1 MKITTSQDLAAVE
14 ASGPSSWSAR
24 KDFWSRSHAHPS
36 NLKMVQSKT
45 CIEGYSYGRP
55 MVGWMRC
62 SEGLHEWQLC
72 CEGWNGCAVGV
83 ALESADFGVI
93 TSRNVAYWGIWL
105 ADREMEFA
113 GKKMKRTR
121 GPDAFSVPCMVTV
134 RLDCDEGTMAVVAG
148 EVDLGV
154 VCDALPKRQGLRLA
168 VATTSRKCRVV
179 QEGYA
184 RLA

>member
-1 MKITTSQDLAAVE
+1 MIMITVKKRANGKAASRPYLPPWRWRLEGTRGDEQGGFDVDSDVE
-14 ASGPSSWSAR
+14 AG
-24 KDFWSRSHAHPS
+24 
-36 NLKMVQSKT
+36 Q
-45 CIEGYSYGRP
+45 
-55 MVGWMRC
+55 
-62 SEGLHEWQLC
+62 
-72 CEGWNGCAVGV
+72 VGV